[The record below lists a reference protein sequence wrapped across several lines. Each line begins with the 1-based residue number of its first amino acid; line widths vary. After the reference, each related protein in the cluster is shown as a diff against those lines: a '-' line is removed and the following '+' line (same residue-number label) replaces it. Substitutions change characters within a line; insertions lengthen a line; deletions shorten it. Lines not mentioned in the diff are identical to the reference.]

1 MVIKGRIIQ
10 KINDIP
16 TNLLPDLEKHID
28 YLIQNN
34 ANTKKCSTERQLEKL
49 KIKMSLDNKDITSL
63 AENLKNDW
71 DIIIEKSILTEY
83 FITILREFRNPQ
95 TDSFLVKRIKCD
107 SRTGGYFEDN
117 FNFFLKS
124 YLYSKP
130 DLWSNNNSF
139 QEVEIIRN
147 QPIPIPGERNKKEPD
162 ILIRDHKT
170 QKPIYVIE
178 LKAGYTKRSLIR
190 EYNSYQ
196 QIWTKLDKN
205 INFLYIIFSA
215 SSKIKTN
222 TYKKVGGCRVVCYDF
237 KTDKD
242 SQIKGITPQI
252 VDSIETIFEEIYETI
267 IRFKKE
273 SRSTSKKNNNQ
284 K

>member
-1 MVIKGRIIQ
+1 MMVIKNRIIQ
-10 KINDIP
+10 KLDEVP
-16 TNLLPDLEKHID
+16 TNLLSDLEKHID
-28 YLIQNN
+28 LLIQNN
-34 ANTKKCSTERQLEKL
+34 AKTNIIKCSTERQLEKL
-49 KIKMSLDNKDITSL
+49 KTKMNPDNNDISSM
-63 AENLKNDW
+63 AKNLKKDW
-71 DIIIEKSILTEY
+71 DIVKENGILTEY
-83 FITILREFRNPQ
+83 FITILREYRNPQ

-139 QEVEIIRN
+139 QEIEIIRN
-147 QPIPIPGERNKKEPD
+147 QPIPIPGKRYKKEPD

-170 QKPIYVIE
+170 KTPIYVIE

-196 QIWTKLDKN
+196 QMWIKLDKN
-205 INFLYIIFSA
+205 INFIYIIFSA
-215 SSKIKTN
+215 NSKLKTN
-222 TYKKVGGCRVVCYDF
+222 TYKKVEACRVICYDF
-237 KTDKD
+237 RTDKD

-252 VDSIETIFEEIYETI
+252 VDSIENIFEEIYETI

-273 SRSTSKKNNNQ
+273 RFINQ
-284 K
+284 VE